1 MIQSNLRVL
10 FFEDESS
17 PPHDVMVAARVIWI
31 TKDATKWLY
40 IAKDTPIQVL
50 RPVGHFSGCF

>member
-17 PPHDVMVAARVIWI
+17 PTREVMGAARLIWI
-31 TKDATKWLY
+31 AKNATKWLN

-50 RPVGHFSGCF
+50 LPVGHFSGCF